1 MDKERLKEIFYMN
14 NGSKPS
20 KFTINAVTVSCFSAA
35 IAKAGI
41 PPISRVV
48 LGSLSVP
55 VCAEVEISIVG
66 MAGETEFIQR
76 VDFIRECFDS
86 ESYSLKK
93 TDSCVFEFDNSCF
106 TYDNAFLSSLEK
118 ETLGEIY
125 VRVRVGETQCVAKTG
140 VTLLPENVW
149 TGLETEPSVVCTYVC
164 PQDEAIEK
172 ICKKI
177 PEAEPAD
184 YCVNSKKT
192 HFEIITKLYKQ
203 IKECNIIYSRPS
215 GYTASSRQRVRSF
228 CELFGSGSILATPL
242 EISLVFSSAAH
253 RCGFDTSLLF
263 VRTAEGEINVLCG
276 VYLVNSPITIPVCE
290 NAEKIKVLVQSG
302 DMLIVNPSVFA
313 AAQNTSFAFA
323 CKTASEGFAN
333 NPASL
338 VCMVDVKSSLKSMNL
353 YERQEPFCNLP
364 VRNGVAKL
372 YSSLVTSPVMQYLS
386 GKERCEQEEIPLLY
400 PDFNEAFKD
409 TSEKKLL
416 PIEINVNLEDFAAID
431 KDFSSILTMF
441 STMAKQHFS
450 TAEKQ
455 KMNERLNR
463 FKKRISSP
471 TAVMTSLRDEALYN
485 TALQMTFGK
494 NKRETYFA
502 FGYVKITDKL
512 TELVS
517 FAPVCLVKAVLKY
530 DNGSFYVRQSGK
542 PIVNKVFIRNALK
555 DSALGYDSFMKSL
568 MPEDKGEIFDMFENI
583 RKALAETDDRH
594 VYEIIREAHLVN
606 LEIDDYILWCNL
618 ALERNMLAMSSAARS
633 VFGDAEKQSLR
644 FNREYAPAS
653 VMHLNGT
660 KAVCTD
666 NDVVVKGS
674 FTQEKEEV
682 LYGICARSIT
692 EGKSL
697 LIVTDDDEQSKYVEK
712 VLSRKELSDCVLC
725 TDSETSGKNVSER
738 MEMCL
743 EKYGFIDDKAAV
755 GFMPKELSEADRV
768 LKDYTARLEKMHPL
782 GMTLRSAQGAY
793 LYACKGL
800 ENVPEIPVSDAL
812 LEGAAQDKLEA
823 IFEMSGEI
831 IALARKL
838 CERSGL
844 KKYTPICRHPL
855 YSSKPARVP
864 TEAEMT
870 LFDGEVQ
877 KLLGILSEYRD
888 VFSDVNEILGF
899 DDRDVDSIAKLD
911 KLNELYKVVL
921 SARELDIPERFIES
935 DIEGFTKTKRFVSQS
950 RKRMQ
955 EIESELGF
963 FGKEIFEDVENLLRV
978 NENGEEEKG
987 FLKKFMLKKNDKDM
1001 LMQYVEP
1008 SGKTI
1013 FSQHKV
1019 SDIYK
1024 LLGEYKACKEYLENE
1039 NSASYAGEG
1048 DICLAQTAEKS
1059 LSLIESICGS
1069 EAARKRLL
1077 SNVFRLICVIPVD
1090 SNLARKMTLVRANL
1104 EEAFYGEGSS
1114 LKVLSAIMG
1123 IDFVSLN
1130 FEDGILSF
1138 DGLAKH
1144 LKEMNEKL
1152 ECTALWT
1159 KWLTKSENVASIL
1172 PGFVEYLNEHGALEN
1187 VERLFAKS
1195 LLFKVCERIKTDV
1208 CEGYHTENT
1217 GKAKDSYP
1225 ELLEKAAAIS
1235 KNNVFASYLNT
1246 VNHLKQVNT
1255 KANLESYAGLS
1266 LRTLLEKEFRNVTRI
1281 LPVII
1286 VTKNDLTSLLPL
1298 DCTFD
1303 NVVCLDNKDNGY
1315 SMLPA
1320 LGYGKRASIIN
1331 MSRSTVSPLA
1341 MAMSEKVPSFDVCS
1355 FTYGKDAFTFTW
1367 LNSSLFGEKCSITKP
1382 FVKSNSEL
1390 VRMNGTFER
1399 TTGRVNKTEAEQS
1412 LIKSAELCAD
1422 KTKSVAVTAFTK
1434 EQCTAIERMLV
1445 VVSCK
1450 NKILKE
1456 AVEEGRICVCTPDR
1470 LYMKNYNCLVVSACF
1485 GQDREGRI
1493 GWDFGY
1499 AGKSYNEEI
1508 PEAYI
1513 SISDKAME
1521 KMYFLTSLNVKD
1533 TRLIRRTGK
1542 NAEIFNSFCELL
1554 CDGRVPVCMRN
1565 SDGNENDSLI
1575 PGIMSYAVKTS
1586 PRVVPCKGKIPLT
1599 CAMSNNELFVLV
1611 DKDGGVSMHDELLVK
1626 KSIEKEGVLVTTL
1639 SPFTLAGSEMKET
1652 LDKFSKE
1659 NSTERISG

>member
-1 MDKERLKEIFYMN
+1 MN
-14 NGSKPS
+14 NGSTPS
-20 KFTINAVTVSCFSAA
+20 KFTVNAVTPSCFSAA

-41 PPISRVV
+41 PPVSRVV
-48 LGSLSVP
+48 LGSLSAP
-55 VCAEVEISIVG
+55 VCAEAEISIVG
-66 MAGETEFIQR
+66 VASDTRFLQR
-76 VDFIRECFDS
+76 VDFVRECFDS

-106 TYDNAFLSSLEK
+106 TYDTAFLTSLEK

-125 VRVRVGETQCVAKTG
+125 VRVKVGESECVAKTA
-140 VTLLPENVW
+140 VTLLPPNVW
-149 TGLETEPSVVCTYVC
+149 MGLEAEPSVVCTYVNRD
-164 PQDEAIEK
+164 DETIER

-177 PEAEPAD
+177 PETEPAD

-192 HFEIITKLYKQ
+192 HFEIIGKLYKQ

-215 GYTASSRQRVRSF
+215 GYTASSRQRVRS
-228 CELFGSGSILATPL
+228 CSELFGSGSILATPL
-242 EISLVFSSAAH
+242 EISLVFCSAAC

-276 VYLVNSPITIPVCE
+276 VYLVNSPVTIPVCE

-302 DMLIVNPSVFA
+302 DMLIVDPSVFA

-323 CKTASEGFAN
+323 CKTASESFVN
-333 NPASL
+333 NPGSL

-353 YERQEPFCNLP
+353 YDIKNPFTNLP
-364 VRNGVAKL
+364 VKNGTAKL
-372 YSSLVTSPVMQYLS
+372 YSSLVTSPVVQYLS
-386 GKERCEQEEIPLLY
+386 GKQRFEQEEIPLLY
-400 PDFNEAFKD
+400 PDFNQSFKD
-409 TSEKKLL
+409 TEEKRLMPL
-416 PIEINVNLEDFAAID
+416 EMNMNLEDFAAID

-441 STMAKQHFS
+441 SNMAKQHFS
-450 TAEKQ
+450 SAEIQ
-455 KMNERLNR
+455 KMTERLDR

-471 TAVMTSLRDEALYN
+471 SAVMTSLSDEALYN

-494 NKRETYFA
+494 NKREPYFA

-517 FAPVCLVKAVLKY
+517 FAPICLVKAALSY
-530 DNGSFYVRQSGK
+530 NNGSFYVRQSGK

-568 MPEDKGEIFDMFENI
+568 MPEDKDEIFDMFENI

-618 ALERNMLAMSSAARS
+618 SLERNMLAGSSAARS
-633 VFGDAEKQSLR
+633 VFGDAEKQSAK
-644 FNREYAPAS
+644 FNREYVPAR
-653 VMHLNGT
+653 VMHLNAC

-666 NDVVVKGS
+666 NDVVVTGA
-674 FTQEKEEV
+674 FTEEKNQV

-697 LIVTDDDEQSKYVEK
+697 LVVTDDDEQSKYVAN
-712 VLSRKELSDCVLC
+712 VLREEELSDCVLC
-725 TDSETSGKNVSER
+725 TDSETSGKDASER
-738 MEMCL
+738 MSMCL
-743 EKYGFIDDKAAV
+743 EKYGFIDEKAAA
-755 GFMPKELSEADRV
+755 GFAPVELSEAWNV
-768 LKDYTARLEKMHPL
+768 LQDYTARFEKQHPL
-782 GMTLRSAQGAY
+782 GMTLRSAQAAY

-800 ENVPEIPVSDAL
+800 ENVPEIVVSDTL
-812 LEGAAQDKLEA
+812 LEGAGEDKLEA
-823 IFEMSGEI
+823 IFEMTGEI
-831 IALARKL
+831 IALARKI
-838 CERSGL
+838 CEKSGL
-844 KKYTPICRHPL
+844 RKYTPINRHPL
-855 YSSKPARVP
+855 FSSKPARVP
-864 TEAEMT
+864 TDGEMA
-870 LFDGEVQ
+870 LFGQEVQ
-877 KLLGILSEYRD
+877 KLLAILSEYRD

-899 DDRDVDSIAKLD
+899 DERDIDSISKLD
-911 KLNELYKVVL
+911 KINEIYKVVL

-935 DIEGFTKTKRFVSQS
+935 DIEAFTKTKRFVTEN

-955 EIESELGF
+955 EIEQELEF
-963 FGKEIFEDVENLLRV
+963 FGKEIFEDVENLLKV
-978 NENGEEEKG
+978 NENVEEEKG
-987 FLKKFMLKKNDKDM
+987 FIKKFMLKKNDKDM

-1008 SGKTI
+1008 SKRMS

-1019 SDIYK
+1019 ADIYK
-1024 LLGEYKACKEYLENE
+1024 LLGEYKACKEALENE
-1039 NSASYAGEG
+1039 NGLSG
-1048 DICLAQTAEKS
+1048 DNGADMRLAQTAEKA
-1059 LSLIESICGS
+1059 LELIESICGS
-1069 EAARKRLL
+1069 QTARKRLL

-1090 SNLARKMTLVRANL
+1090 SSLARKMTLVRANL
-1104 EEAFYGEGSS
+1104 EEAFYGESSS
-1114 LKVLSAIMG
+1114 LKVLAGIMG
-1123 IDFVSLN
+1123 IDFASLV
-1130 FEDGILSF
+1130 FKDGILSF

-1144 LKEMNEKL
+1144 LEDMNSKL

-1159 KWLTKSENVASIL
+1159 KWISKSESVGKIL
-1172 PGFVEYLNEHGALEN
+1172 PAFVKYLEEHGALEN

-1208 CEGYHTENT
+1208 AEGYHPDNA

-1225 ELLEKAAAIS
+1225 ELIEKAAAIS
-1235 KNNVFASYLNT
+1235 KNNVLASYLNT
-1246 VNHLKQVNT
+1246 VHHLKQVNT
-1255 KANLESYAGLS
+1255 ASNLEAFSQMGFRS
-1266 LRTLLEKEFRNVTRI
+1266 LLEKEFRNVTRI

-1298 DCTFD
+1298 DCIFD

-1331 MSRSTVSPLA
+1331 MSRSSLSPLA
-1341 MAMSEKVPSFDVCS
+1341 LAMCEKVPSYDVCG
-1355 FTYGKDAFTFTW
+1355 FTAGKDVFTFTW
-1367 LNSSLFGEKCSITKP
+1367 LNSSLFDERCSIVKP
-1382 FVKSNSEL
+1382 FVRSNTEL

-1399 TTGRVNKTEAEQS
+1399 VTGRVNKTEAEQS

-1434 EQCTAIERMLV
+1434 EQCTAIQRMLEIV
-1445 VVSCK
+1445 CRK

-1456 AVEEGRICVCTPDR
+1456 AVQEGRICVCTPDR

-1485 GQDREGRI
+1485 GQDRDGRI

-1499 AGKSYNEEI
+1499 AGKAFNEAI

-1513 SISDKAME
+1513 SISDKATE
-1521 KMYFLTSLNVKD
+1521 KTYFLTSLNVKD

-1554 CDGRVPVCMRN
+1554 GDGRIPVCMKS
-1565 SDGNENDSLI
+1565 SDVNTDDSLI
-1575 PGIMSYAVKTS
+1575 PGIMSYAVKS
-1586 PRVVPCKGKIPLT
+1586 QPRVVPCKGKIPVRG
-1599 CAMSNNELFVLV
+1599 AMSNNELFVLV
-1611 DKDGGVSMHDELLVK
+1611 DGDSGVSMHDELLVK
-1626 KSIEKEGVLVTTL
+1626 KSVETEGVLVTTL
-1639 SPFTLAGSEMKET
+1639 SPFSLAGKEMKET

-1659 NSTERISG
+1659 TSMKG